1 MDALVGRWRPLA
13 ADTSADVVVIGA
25 GITGATAALLLK
37 QRGRKVVLL
46 DAASPGAG
54 ETARSSAH
62 VTVVPDTR
70 FATLAARFGRAR
82 ATAALQGYAAAIDW
96 IEDVIR
102 ALGITCDFVRV
113 PGHLYCDQD
122 EAGERELEREADSA
136 SELGIAARLVPTL
149 PLPFPIRRA
158 LRFERQAQLHP
169 VRYLAGL
176 LPAVDGEGS
185 MVHGDTRVLDVQ
197 DGDPCHVHTEHGTIT
212 CRAVIVAAHVPFT
225 NRVLLH
231 TKLSP
236 HRSYVIAAE
245 TDLPEDAGLCWDV
258 ARPYHYW
265 RTARVEGVPLVL
277 VGGGDHRVGERENAE
292 ASFET
297 LERYLAQRLGRRPL
311 RHRWSGQI
319 IEPADGLP
327 YVGRNSLS
335 TRIFVA
341 TGYAGNGIAG
351 GTLAAMLLADDV
363 TGVPNPW
370 AEVLAATRVHA
381 VASASAVVR
390 ENAAAARHM
399 IVDRLRMLPALAVRD
414 IARGEGRVVQL
425 GGRPLAIYR
434 QPLGNL
440 VAVSAVCTHLG
451 GLVAWNDA
459 ERTWDC
465 PCHGSRFGPD
475 GCVLN
480 GPAVAA
486 LERRDLAD
494 EVSDELVPQTPLI
507 PTTG

>member
-1 MDALVGRWRPLA
+1 MDAMVEGFGPLPGDA
-13 ADTSADVVVIGA
+13 RADVVVIGA
-25 GITGATAALLLK
+25 GITGLTAALLLK
-37 QRGRKVVLL
+37 QRGRQVLLL
-46 DAASPGAG
+46 DAGSPGSG

-62 VTVVPDTR
+62 LTVVPDAR
-70 FATLAARFGRAR
+70 FATLGARFGRTK
-82 ATAALQGYAAAIDW
+82 ATAALQGYAKAIDW
-96 IEDVIR
+96 IEEVVHV
-102 ALGITCDFVRV
+102 LGIACDFARV
-113 PGHLYCDQD
+113 PGHLYCDQG

-136 SELGIAARLVPTL
+136 NELGIAGRLVPAI
-149 PLPFPIRRA
+149 PLPFPVRRA

-169 VRYLAGL
+169 LRYLAGL
-176 LPAVDGEGS
+176 VAAVSGDGCT
-185 MVHGDTRVLDVQ
+185 VHGDTRVIDVE
-197 DGDPCHVHTEHGTIT
+197 DGEPCRVRTERGTIT

-236 HRSYVIAAE
+236 HRSYVVAAE
-245 TDLPEDAGLCWDV
+245 TELREDVGLCWDL

-265 RTARVEGVPLVL
+265 RTAHVDGRPLVL
-277 VGGGDHRVGERENAE
+277 LGGGDHRVGEHDDAE
-292 ASFET
+292 ASFHA
-297 LERYLAQRLGRRPL
+297 LERHMAERLGRRPL
-311 RHRWSGQI
+311 RFRWSGQI

-327 YVGRNSLS
+327 YVGRNALS

-341 TGYAGNGIAG
+341 TGYSGNGLAG
-351 GTLAAMLLADDV
+351 GTLGGMILADEV
-363 TGVPNPW
+363 TGVSDPW

-390 ENAAAARHM
+390 EGAAAAKHM
-399 IVDRLRMLPALAVRD
+399 IVDRLRMLPGLAVRD
-414 IARGEGRVVQL
+414 IARGEGQIVQL
-425 GGRPLAIYR
+425 GGRPLAVYR
-434 QPLGNL
+434 HPLGNL

-451 GLVAWNDA
+451 GLVAWNGA

-465 PCHGSRFGPD
+465 PCHGSRFGTD

-480 GPAVAA
+480 GPAVAP

-494 EVSDELVPQTPLI
+494 EVSDELVPRAPLL